1 MRAVRASVVGL
12 VVGAIA
18 FACDRSPTAVP
29 TAPLLAA
36 RSSDKSQPTG
46 TSNKKGLVVCP
57 QTYDSVTK
65 VIGPRGDTLQVGNH
79 ILWVD
84 SLVLSVPVAITAVA
98 PADTVRWV
106 RFRPEGLVFPPSA
119 VDLSYGLSTGAL
131 LYTNYK
137 GCGASTSDTVRIAQV
152 SDSLTILGYL
162 QIWSKVNKNLWSQ
175 GQQWVAGELPHFSNY
190 AIAWCGLTW
199 TRRIVC

>member
-1 MRAVRASVVGL
+1 VS
-12 VVGAIA
+12 
-18 FACDRSPTAVP
+18 
-29 TAPLLAA
+29 
-36 RSSDKSQPTG
+36 
-46 TSNKKGLVVCP
+46 
-57 QTYDSVTK
+57 K

-84 SLVLSVPVAITAVA
+84 SLVLSDTVTITAVA

-106 RFRPEGLVFPPSA
+106 RFQPDGLVFPPSS

-137 GCGASTSDTVRIAQV
+137 GCSVSSGDAVRIAQV
-152 SDSLTILGYL
+152 NDSLSILGYL
-162 QIWSKVNKNLWSQ
+162 QTWSKVNRNTWSQ

-190 AIAWCGLTW
+190 AIAW
-199 TRRIVC
+199 

>member
-36 RSSDKSQPTG
+36 RFGDKSQPTG
-46 TSNKKGLVVCP
+46 TSNKTGLVVCP

-65 VIGPRGDTLQVGNH
+65 VIGPRGDTLRVGNH

-152 SDSLTILGYL
+152 SDSLSILGYL
-162 QIWSKVNKNLWSQ
+162 QSWSKVNKNLWSQ
-175 GQQWVAGELPHFSNY
+175 GQQWAAGELPHFSNY
-190 AIAWCGLTW
+190 AIAW
-199 TRRIVC
+199 

>member
-36 RSSDKSQPTG
+36 RSSDKSQPTR

-190 AIAWCGLTW
+190 AIAW
-199 TRRIVC
+199 

>member
-1 MRAVRASVVGL
+1 MRTLRPLVVGL
-12 VVGAIA
+12 LVGAIA
-18 FACDRSPTAVP
+18 FACDRSPTA
-29 TAPLLAA
+29 APSPSLLAA
-36 RSSDKSQPTG
+36 RVKPSSTTG
-46 TSNKKGLVVCP
+46 SNKNTGLVVCS
-57 QTYDSVTK
+57 QTYDSVSK

-84 SLVLSVPVAITAVA
+84 SLVLSDTVTITAVA

-106 RFRPEGLVFPPSA
+106 RFQPDGLVFPPSS

-137 GCGASTSDTVRIAQV
+137 GCSVSSGDAVRIAQV
-152 SDSLTILGYL
+152 NDSLSILGYL
-162 QIWSKVNKNLWSQ
+162 QTWSKVNRNTWSQ

-190 AIAWCGLTW
+190 AIAW
-199 TRRIVC
+199 

>member
-46 TSNKKGLVVCP
+46 TSNKKGLIVCS

-79 ILWVD
+79 ILWID
-84 SLVLSVPVAITAVA
+84 SLVLTAPVAITAVA
-98 PADTVRWV
+98 PRDTVRWV
-106 RFRPEGLVFPPSA
+106 RFQPDGLVFPPNA
-119 VDLSYGLSTGAL
+119 VDLSNGMSTGAVL
-131 LYTNYK
+131 STSYK
-137 GCGASTSDTVRIAQV
+137 GCGVTTSATVRIAEV
-152 SDSLTILGYL
+152 SDALSILGYL
-162 QIWSKVNKNLWSQ
+162 QTWSKINKNPWSQ

-190 AIAWCGLTW
+190 AVAW
-199 TRRIVC
+199 

>member
-1 MRAVRASVVGL
+1 MRTMPLVVGL
-12 VVGAIA
+12 IVGAIA
-18 FACDRSPTAVP
+18 ACDRSPTALP

-36 RSSDKSQPTG
+36 RISDKSQPTG
-46 TSNKKGLVVCP
+46 TSTKTGLVVCP

-65 VIGPRGDTLQVGNH
+65 VIGPRGDTLRVGNH

-84 SLVLSVPVAITAVA
+84 SGVLSAPVAITAVA

-106 RFRPEGLVFPPSA
+106 RFQPEGLVFPPTA

-137 GCGASTSDTVRIAQV
+137 GCAPSTSDTVRIAQV
-152 SDSLTILGYL
+152 SDSLSILGYL
-162 QIWSKVNKNLWSQ
+162 QTWSKVNKNFWSQ

-190 AIAWCGLTW
+190 AVAW
-199 TRRIVC
+199 